1 MAFTYDTATDRGAV
15 RLGLA
20 DTSAAHPI
28 FTDAEIDF
36 FLSSG
41 GSVAEA
47 INMGLRTMKTAA
59 ALRGDVARVA
69 AIDEVLA
76 SRTALP
82 TLTVSMPALLP
93 MDGGW
98 TQDDP

>member
-1 MAFTYDTATDRGAV
+1 MAFTYDPNTDRGAI

-20 DTSAAHPI
+20 DTSVGHPV
-28 FTDAEIDF
+28 FTDEEIDY
-36 FLSSG
+36 FLSSA
-41 GSVAEA
+41 GSVADA
-47 INMGLRTMKTAA
+47 IDMGLRTLKAAA
-59 ALRGDVARVA
+59 ALRGEVERVA

-82 TLTVSMPALLP
+82 TLTVNMPALLP